1 MRSRRAKLPLLRFP
15 ADDAHRRGKARG
27 SPAVRQGRIGHRV
40 ARGPDRPAHAPDQP
54 PHRAPARA
62 QGRPPLAPRPPDA
75 GGPAPPAAQ
84 LPEPQGPRPL
94 PRPHP
99 GARPAPMIEPG
110 SAAPDFALP
119 DQDGNIV
126 TLASLAGRTSVLAFY
141 PLDFSPV
148 CTDQL
153 NIYQEVL
160 A

>member
-27 SPAVRQGRIGHRV
+27 SPAVREGRVGHGV

-62 QGRPPLAPRPPDA
+62 QARPPLAPRPADA
-75 GGPAPPAAQ
+75 GRPAPPPAQ

-94 PRPHP
+94 PRTHP
-99 GARPAPMIEPG
+99 GARPQAMIESG
-110 SAAPDFALP
+110 TAAPDFSLP

-126 TLASLAGRTSVLAFY
+126 KLEDLRGQTTVLVFY
-141 PLDFSPV
+141 PNDFSPV

-153 NIYQEVL
+153 
-160 A
+160 